1 MPGKHK
7 NPTISFRPTEY
18 ERIQIETRIAMSG
31 MQKRQ
36 YITKACIYSNI
47 VVVGK
52 KENIQRIVDAAEEM
66 QQTMIDIKEQLL
78 SGAAPPLS
86 DEGLEELKAECTAL
100 ATTIVDI
107 LNGAA
112 YLFQDNTKNEN
123 QNTAEQ
129 PTKTESLT
137 QQ

>member
-1 MPGKHK
+1 MPGQHK

-36 YITKACIYSNI
+36 YIIRACIYGNI
-47 VVVGK
+47 IVVGK

-66 QQTMIDIKEQLL
+66 QQTMKDIKEQLL
-78 SGAAPPLS
+78 SGTVPPLS
-86 DEGLEELKAECTAL
+86 DNGLEELKTECAAL

-112 YLFQDNTKNEN
+112 YLFQSSTKKEN
-123 QNTAEQ
+123 QNSAEQ
-129 PTKTESLT
+129 PPKTEPLT
-137 QQ
+137 

>member
-1 MPGKHK
+1 MPGQHK

-18 ERIQIETRIAMSG
+18 ERIQIETRMAMSG

-36 YITKACIYSNI
+36 YIIRACIYGNI
-47 VVVGK
+47 IVVGK

-66 QQTMIDIKEQLL
+66 QQTMKDIKEQLL
-78 SGAAPPLS
+78 SGTVPPLS
-86 DEGLEELKAECTAL
+86 DNGLEELKTECAAL

-112 YLFQDNTKNEN
+112 YLFQSSTKKEN
-123 QNTAEQ
+123 QNSAEQ
-129 PTKTESLT
+129 PPKTEPLT
-137 QQ
+137 

>member
-1 MPGKHK
+1 MPGQHK

-36 YITKACIYSNI
+36 YIIRACLYSNI
-47 VVVGK
+47 IVVGK
-52 KENIQRIVDAAEEM
+52 KENIQRIVDAAKEM
-66 QQTMIDIKEQLL
+66 QQTMNDIKEQLL
-78 SGAAPPLS
+78 YGTVPSLS
-86 DEGLEELKAECTAL
+86 DDGLEELKAECTAL

-112 YLFQDNTKNEN
+112 YLFQNNTKREN
-123 QNTAEQ
+123 QNPAEQ
-129 PTKTESLT
+129 PTKTEQLS
-137 QQ
+137 

>member
-1 MPGKHK
+1 MPGQHK

-36 YITKACIYSNI
+36 YIIRACIYGNI
-47 VVVGK
+47 IVVGK

-66 QQTMIDIKEQLL
+66 QQTMKDIKEQLL
-78 SGAAPPLS
+78 SGTVPPLS
-86 DEGLEELKAECTAL
+86 DNGLEELKTECAAL

-112 YLFQDNTKNEN
+112 YLFQSSTKKEN
-123 QNTAEQ
+123 QNSAGQ
-129 PTKTESLT
+129 PPKTEPLT
-137 QQ
+137 

>member
-1 MPGKHK
+1 MPGQHR
-7 NPTISFRPTEY
+7 NSTISFRPTEY

-36 YITKACIYSNI
+36 YIIRACIYSNI

-66 QQTMIDIKEQLL
+66 QQTMNDIKEQLL
-78 SGAAPPLS
+78 SGTAPSLS
-86 DEGLEELKAECTAL
+86 EDGLEELKAECISL
-100 ATTIVDI
+100 VTTIVDI

-112 YLFQDNTKNEN
+112 YLFQGHIKRKPVDHP
-123 QNTAEQ
+123 EQ
-129 PTKTESLT
+129 PPKTEPPI
-137 QQ
+137 Q

>member
-1 MPGKHK
+1 MPGQHK

-36 YITKACIYSNI
+36 YIIRACIYGNI
-47 VVVGK
+47 IVVGK

-66 QQTMIDIKEQLL
+66 QQTMKDIKEQLL
-78 SGAAPPLS
+78 SGTVPPLS
-86 DEGLEELKAECTAL
+86 DNGLEELKTECAAL

-112 YLFQDNTKNEN
+112 YLFQSSTKKEN
-123 QNTAEQ
+123 QNSAEQ
-129 PTKTESLT
+129 PPKTEPHT
-137 QQ
+137 

>member
-1 MPGKHK
+1 MPGQHK

-36 YITKACIYSNI
+36 YIIRACIYGNI
-47 VVVGK
+47 IVVGK

-66 QQTMIDIKEQLL
+66 QQTMKDIKEQLL
-78 SGAAPPLS
+78 SGTVPPLS
-86 DEGLEELKAECTAL
+86 DNGLEELKTECAAL

-112 YLFQDNTKNEN
+112 NLFQSSTKKEN
-123 QNTAEQ
+123 QNSAEQ
-129 PTKTESLT
+129 PPKTEPLT
-137 QQ
+137 

>member
-1 MPGKHK
+1 MPGQHK

-36 YITKACIYSNI
+36 YIIRACIYGNI
-47 VVVGK
+47 IVVGK

-66 QQTMIDIKEQLL
+66 QQTMKDIKEQLL
-78 SGAAPPLS
+78 SGTVPPLS
-86 DEGLEELKAECTAL
+86 DNGLEELKRECAAL

-112 YLFQDNTKNEN
+112 YLFQSSTKKEN
-123 QNTAEQ
+123 QNSAEQ
-129 PTKTESLT
+129 PPKTEPLT
-137 QQ
+137 

>member
-1 MPGKHK
+1 MPGQHK

-36 YITKACIYSNI
+36 YIIRACIYGNI
-47 VVVGK
+47 IVVGK

-66 QQTMIDIKEQLL
+66 QQTMKDIKEQLL
-78 SGAAPPLS
+78 SGTVPPLS
-86 DEGLEELKAECTAL
+86 DNGLEELKTECAAL

-112 YLFQDNTKNEN
+112 YLFQKKKKKEN
-123 QNTAEQ
+123 QNSAEQ
-129 PTKTESLT
+129 PPKTEPLT
-137 QQ
+137 

>member
-36 YITKACIYSNI
+36 YIVRACIYSNI

-123 QNTAEQ
+123 QNTVEQ
-129 PTKTESLT
+129 PSKTEPLT

>member
-1 MPGKHK
+1 MPGQHK

-36 YITKACIYSNI
+36 YIIRACIYSNI

-66 QQTMIDIKEQLL
+66 QQTINDIKEQLL
-78 SGAAPPLS
+78 SGAVPSLS
-86 DEGLEELKAECTAL
+86 DEGLKEL
-100 ATTIVDI
+100 
-107 LNGAA
+107 
-112 YLFQDNTKNEN
+112 
-123 QNTAEQ
+123 
-129 PTKTESLT
+129 
-137 QQ
+137 

>member
-1 MPGKHK
+1 MPGQHK

-36 YITKACIYSNI
+36 YIIRACIYGNI
-47 VVVGK
+47 IVVGK

-66 QQTMIDIKEQLL
+66 QQTMKDIKEQLL
-78 SGAAPPLS
+78 SGTVPPLS
-86 DEGLEELKAECTAL
+86 DNGLEELKTECAAL

-112 YLFQDNTKNEN
+112 YLFQSSTKKEN
-123 QNTAEQ
+123 PNSAEQ
-129 PTKTESLT
+129 PPKTEPLT
-137 QQ
+137 

>member
-7 NPTISFRPTEY
+7 NQTISFRPTEY

-36 YITKACIYSNI
+36 YIVRACIYSNI

-66 QQTMIDIKEQLL
+66 QQTMKDIKEQLL
-78 SGAAPPLS
+78 SGTVPPLS
-86 DEGLEELKAECTAL
+86 DNGLEELKTECVAL

-112 YLFQDNTKNEN
+112 YLFQSSTKKEN
-123 QNTAEQ
+123 QNSAEQ
-129 PTKTESLT
+129 PPKTELLT
-137 QQ
+137 

>member
-1 MPGKHK
+1 MPGQHK
-7 NPTISFRPTEY
+7 NPTISLRPTEY

-36 YITKACIYSNI
+36 YIIRACIYGNI
-47 VVVGK
+47 IVVGK

-66 QQTMIDIKEQLL
+66 QQTMKDIKEQLL
-78 SGAAPPLS
+78 SGTVPPLS
-86 DEGLEELKAECTAL
+86 DNGLEELKTECAAL

-112 YLFQDNTKNEN
+112 YLFQSSTKKEN
-123 QNTAEQ
+123 QNSAEQ
-129 PTKTESLT
+129 PPKTEPLT
-137 QQ
+137 